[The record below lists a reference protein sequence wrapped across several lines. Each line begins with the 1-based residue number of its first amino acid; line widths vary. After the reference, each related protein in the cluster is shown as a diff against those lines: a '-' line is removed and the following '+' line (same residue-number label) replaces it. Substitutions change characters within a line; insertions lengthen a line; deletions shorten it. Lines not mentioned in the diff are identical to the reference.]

1 MVAGRTLTNKD
12 STLLLHLLINRSL
25 VRRLKLFNRLTNR
38 TKTSVRI
45 RRREDTMT
53 LLNRLLNN
61 LANRLRRI
69 IRVTFRINRRNINF
83 LQRTK
88 FTGRLSNLDR
98 M

>member
-12 STLLLHLLINRSL
+12 GTLLLHPLINRSL
-25 VRRLKLFNRLTNR
+25 IRRLKLFNRLTNR
-38 TKTSVRI
+38 AKASVRI

-83 LQRTK
+83 LQRNK
-88 FTGRLSNLDR
+88 FTGRFSNLDR